1 MSDVNQQ
8 MIDGFTAQLDAHKQA
23 LNEYIQ
29 ANLMMKTQ
37 MNMNN
42 KIFKD
47 LNDKLEAANKRI
59 AELEQPTTPQC
70 DLNEVKENVDAA

>member
-1 MSDVNQQ
+1 MSEIPQNVL
-8 MIDGFTAQLDAHKQA
+8 DGFNAQLDAHKQA

-47 LNDKLEAANKRI
+47 LNEKLEAANKRI
-59 AELEQPTTPQC
+59 AELEAP
-70 DLNEVKENVDAA
+70 KENPDAA